1 MIDQRHPDCR
11 DAARPHVAM
20 SFDALLAKVRYE
32 GAYPTKERAQEVTL
46 QVLAALGRQLTG
58 DERVA
63 LAARLP
69 LEAAR
74 EFTGQ
79 APDTQQLTGWGF
91 VKDLAR
97 RSGTTPAVAR
107 WNTGTVLTV
116 LAQLTGPDLL
126 DQILDQLPEG
136 YALLFGQPELRPRQR
151 QAA

>member
-1 MIDQRHPDCR
+1 MPPDMIDQRHPD
-11 DAARPHVAM
+11 RPDVAM
-20 SFDALLAKVRYE
+20 TFDALLTKVRYE
-32 GAYPTKERAQEVTL
+32 GAYPTRERAQEVTV
-46 QVLAALGRQLTG
+46 QVLAAFGRQLTG
-58 DERVA
+58 AERVA

-69 LEAAR
+69 LEAAL

-79 APDTQQLTGWGF
+79 APAAEQLTGWAF

-97 RSGTTPAVAR
+97 RSGTTSAVAR
-107 WNTGTVLTV
+107 WNTGTVFSV

-136 YALLFGQPELRPRQR
+136 YALLFGRPELRPRQQ

>member
-1 MIDQRHPDCR
+1 MIDQRHPD
-11 DAARPHVAM
+11 RPDVALT
-20 SFDALLAKVRYE
+20 FDALLEKVRYE
-32 GAYPTKERAQEVTL
+32 GAYPTRERARDITL

-69 LEAAR
+69 LEAAL

-79 APDTQQLTGWGF
+79 VPAAERFTGWGF

-107 WNTGTVLTV
+107 WNTGTVFSV
-116 LAQLTGPDLL
+116 LARLIGPDLL
-126 DQILDQLPEG
+126 DRILDQLPEG
-136 YALLFGQPELRPRQR
+136 YALLFGRPDLRPRQP

>member
-1 MIDQRHPDCR
+1 MT
-11 DAARPHVAM
+11 
-20 SFDALLAKVRYE
+20 FDALLAKVRYE
-32 GAYPTKERAQEVTL
+32 GAYPTRERAQEVTL

-69 LEAAR
+69 LEAAL

-79 APDTQQLTGWGF
+79 APAAERLTGWGF
-91 VKDLAR
+91 IKDLALR
-97 RSGTTPAVAR
+97 TGTTPAVAR
-107 WNTGTVLTV
+107 WNTGTVFSV
-116 LAQLTGPDLL
+116 LAQLTEPALL

-136 YALLFGQPELRPRQR
+136 YALLFGRPELRPRQG

>member
-1 MIDQRHPDCR
+1 MIDQRHPDR
-11 DAARPHVAM
+11 TDVAM
-20 SFDALLAKVRYE
+20 TSDVLLERVRYE
-32 GAYPTKERAQEVTL
+32 GAYPTRERAREITL

-63 LAARLP
+63 LAALLP
-69 LEAAR
+69 LEAAL

-79 APDTQQLTGWGF
+79 VPAAERLTGWGF

-107 WNTGTVLTV
+107 WNTGTVFSV
-116 LAQLTGPDLL
+116 IAQLTGPDLL
-126 DQILDQLPEG
+126 DRILDQLPEG
-136 YALLFGQPELRPRQR
+136 YALLFGRPELRPRQR